1 MSGSEEEEGT
11 GSDPLANIPGYE
23 GE

>member
-1 MSGSEEEEGT
+1 MSGSEDEEGT